1 MPEKPGRPKIVDS
14 EGLSDADWVEVNR
27 LLRAYDAGGNEAFW
41 QAMDKLGEK
50 DPIQQIAIAGA
61 FYPDV
66 VREVIKDEMAEQGM
80 TEEDVRELHKKLK
93 QRIEGGAD
101 TKH

>member
-1 MPEKPGRPKIVDS
+1 MPEKRGRPKIVDS

-27 LLRAYDAGGNEAFW
+27 LLRAYDAGGSEAFW
-41 QAMDKLGEK
+41 QAIDELGEK
-50 DPIQQIAIAGA
+50 DPLQQIAIAAA
-61 FYPDV
+61 FFPNV
-66 VREVIKDEMAEQGM
+66 IREVIRDEMAEQGM

-93 QRIEGGAD
+93 QRIQSGSD